1 MLSQQL
7 IDFCKSKNWWYEDAS
22 QKYEQA
28 LMKLNIPPDSDFAKF
43 YLHVEDG
50 PTFLSRNKELYH
62 IGWFMV
68 NTNYTLNVT
77 SAHETLQLPE
87 AYIPLDSFEGEYGY
101 FYHRQSGEVLRL
113 SLGEEWHRFQKG
125 ELKPQWDSFN
135 AFLVWYFEI

>member
-1 MLSQQL
+1 MLSQEI
-7 IDFCKSKNWWYEDAS
+7 IDFCKSKNWWYEEAS
-22 QKYEQA
+22 QEYEQA
-28 LMKLNIPPDSDFAKF
+28 LMKLAIPINSDFAKF

-68 NTNYTLNVT
+68 YSNYMLSIK

-87 AYIPLDSFEGEYGY
+87 DYIPLDTFEGEYGY
-101 FYHRQSGEVLRL
+101 FYDRQSGEVLRL
-113 SLGEEWHRFQKG
+113 SLGEEWHQFQKG

-135 AFLVWYFEI
+135 AFLMWYFEI

>member
-1 MLSQQL
+1 MLTQE
-7 IDFCKSKNWWYEDAS
+7 IINFCISKSWWFDDAS
-22 QKYEQA
+22 QEYEQA
-28 LMKLNIPPDSDFAKF
+28 LMELNIRLDSDFAKF

-68 NTNYTLNVT
+68 NTNYMLNVK
-77 SAHETLQLPE
+77 SAHKTLQLPE

-113 SLGEEWHRFQKG
+113 SLGEEWHQFQRG
-125 ELKPQWDSFN
+125 EVEPQWGSFN
-135 AFLVWYFEI
+135 SFLLWYFEL